1 MHVVDTCGWIEWL
14 TDGAM
19 AENFAPFL
27 ADSASLIVPTLVQFE
42 LYKWCLR
49 EKDEAAA
56 LDVIGLTEAG
66 LVRPLDTRIALSSA
80 DISVRYKLAMA
91 DAVVYASALAAGG
104 QLLTSDAH
112 FEGLPSVCYWQKVTS
127 L

>member
-14 TDGAM
+14 TDGTL

-27 ADSASLIVPTLVQFE
+27 ADSANLIVPTLVQFE

-56 LDVIGLTEAG
+56 LDVIGLTEAC
-66 LVRPLDTRIALSSA
+66 LVRPLDTCIALSAA
-80 DISVRYKLAMA
+80 DLCIRHKLAMA
-91 DAVVYASALAAGG
+91 DAIVYASALAAGG

-112 FEGLPSVCYWQKVTS
+112 FAELPNVRYWQKDKKT
-127 L
+127 

>member
-14 TDGAM
+14 VDG
-19 AENFAPFL
+19 EL
-27 ADSASLIVPTLVQFE
+27 ADSYAPYLADSDKLIVPTLVQFE

-56 LDVIGLTEAG
+56 LDVIGLSEAC
-66 LVRPLDTRIALSSA
+66 LVRALDTRIALSAA
-80 DISVRYKLAMA
+80 DLAIRHKLAMA
-91 DAVVYASALAAGG
+91 DAIVYATALAVGA

-112 FEGLPSVCYWQKVTS
+112 FKGLPEVLFWQKKA
-127 L
+127 

>member
-14 TDGAM
+14 TDGSL

-27 ADSASLIVPTLVQFE
+27 ADSTNLIVPTLVQFE

-56 LDVIGLTEAG
+56 LDVIGLTETCQ
-66 LVRPLDTRIALSSA
+66 VRTLDTRIALSAA
-80 DISVRYKLAMA
+80 DISARYRLAMA
-91 DAVVYASALAAGG
+91 DAIVYASALAAGG

-112 FEGLPSVCYWQKVTS
+112 FEGLPSVRLWRK
-127 L
+127 

>member
-14 TDGAM
+14 TDGTL
-19 AENFAPFL
+19 AEDFAPFL
-27 ADSASLIVPTLVQFE
+27 ADSANLIVPTLVQFE

-56 LDVIGLTEAG
+56 LDVIGITEVCV
-66 LVRPLDTRIALSSA
+66 VRPLDTRIALSAA
-80 DISVRYKLAMA
+80 DISARYKLAMA

-112 FEGLPSVCYWQKVTS
+112 FAGLPEVRYWLKNATP
-127 L
+127 